1 MHDRNSILAVLNT
14 NAWPA
19 GHHDRGL
26 VATELSLTVYEG
38 RTRDQGTAYIEHP
51 LAVVVIL
58 RDELHITRP
67 ETLILGLLHDALEV
81 SPSSEL
87 EIAARLGRSFAENLR
102 ALTPDHRLEDRPK
115 RATDEAAWRTKMQ
128 RLSADGLLIRFAD
141 RIHNLRD
148 LSRSPDTF
156 RRQRY
161 IASLV
166 DFYLPLAEAAQT
178 EGAELKAA
186 YELLMGEYDRY
197 RSSGV
202 AHA

>member
-26 VATELSLTVYEG
+26 ITADLSLTVYG
-38 RTRDQGTAYIEHP
+38 GLTRDQGTLYIEHP
-51 LAVVVIL
+51 LSVVVIL
-58 RDELHITRP
+58 RDELHVMRP
-67 ETLILGLLHDALEV
+67 DMLILGLLHDALEV
-81 SPSSEL
+81 SPSSEP
-87 EIAARLGRSFAENLR
+87 EIAARLGRFFAEKLR
-102 ALTPDHRLEDRPK
+102 ALTPDHRLEGRPK
-115 RATDEAAWRTKMQ
+115 RATDEDAWRAKMQ
-128 RLSADGLLIRFAD
+128 RLSSDGLLIRFAD

-148 LSRSPDTF
+148 LSRSPDTS

-178 EGAELKAA
+178 ESAELKAA

-197 RSSGV
+197 RSSGM